1 MLRFSGEYSRFSGFP
16 GALPY
21 FHPMSEG
28 IQSFHVKRTLFS
40 APRLLTVAPLYL
52 EMEGPLANTR
62 FTKEDIEGLR
72 FGVTHFR
79 YFLIPISKT
88 YNIEIKNSQGK
99 IFLIRM
105 HTLFGVGSQKNRNLF
120 IQIHKQI
127 QQSYFNDMAIHYVRL
142 LKGGLT
148 FELAGAFLTE
158 EGILI
163 KKDNPLIPWSR
174 TGLATRFHSCSVY
187 DKSDL
192 RHFRSFDYWHDW
204 NASLLRSVVDYK
216 IRAMRS

>member
-1 MLRFSGEYSRFSGFP
+1 
-16 GALPY
+16 
-21 FHPMSEG
+21 MSEG
-28 IQSFHVKRTLFS
+28 KQSFHVKRTPFG
-40 APRLLTVAPLYL
+40 APRLLTIAPLYL

-72 FGVTHFR
+72 YGVTLIR
-79 YFLIPISKT
+79 YYLIPISKT

-99 IFLIRM
+99 IIPIRM
-105 HTLFGVGSQKNRNLF
+105 HSLFGVGSQKNRNLF

-142 LKGGLT
+142 LNGGLT

-158 EGILI
+158 EGVLI
-163 KKDNPLIPWSR
+163 KKDKPLIPWSR

-187 DKSDL
+187 DMTDL

>member
-1 MLRFSGEYSRFSGFP
+1 
-16 GALPY
+16 
-21 FHPMSEG
+21 MSEG
-28 IQSFHVKRTLFS
+28 IQSFHVKRTLFG

-52 EMEGPLANTR
+52 EMEGPLVNTR

-72 FGVTHFR
+72 FGVKLIR
-79 YFLIPISKT
+79 YYLIPISKT
-88 YNIEIKNSQGK
+88 YNIEIKSSQGK
-99 IFLIRM
+99 IILIRM
-105 HTLFGVGSQKNRNLF
+105 HSFFEVGSRNNRKLF

-127 QQSYFNDMAIHYVRL
+127 QQYYFNDMAIHYVRL
-142 LKGGLT
+142 LNGGLT

-158 EGILI
+158 EGVLI
-163 KKDNPLIPWSR
+163 KKDKPLIPWSR

-187 DKSDL
+187 DMADL

>member
-1 MLRFSGEYSRFSGFP
+1 
-16 GALPY
+16 
-21 FHPMSEG
+21 MSEG
-28 IQSFHVKRTLFS
+28 IQSFHVKRSLFGTT
-40 APRLLTVAPLYL
+40 RQLTVAPLYL
-52 EMEGPLANTR
+52 EMEGSQANTR

-72 FGVTHFR
+72 FGVTAFR
-79 YFLIPISKT
+79 YYLIPISKT

-99 IFLIRM
+99 IILIRM
-105 HTLFGVGSQKNRNLF
+105 HSLFGVGNQKNRTLF

-142 LKGGLT
+142 LNGGLT

-158 EGILI
+158 EGVLI
-163 KKDNPLIPWSR
+163 RKDKPLIPWSR

-187 DKSDL
+187 DTAELS
-192 RHFRSFDYWHDW
+192 HFRSFDYWHDW